1 MMAQIR
7 NEMRAEVEHEVH
19 VYLALQFPPPLRASG
34 SSSRYFFFP
43 RHLYRNFNLLFE
55 IFLCIEFIVY
65 EIHFNIIILCME

>member
-34 SSSRYFFFP
+34 SSSRYFLSP
-43 RHLYRNFNLLFE
+43 SSL
-55 IFLCIEFIVY
+55 
-65 EIHFNIIILCME
+65 